1 MSLREIITP
10 LCWPASEVVLRGHP
24 NREFAGLIVSGV
36 RQGFRDG
43 FDYHRFDQLRSNR
56 RNLGSAYD
64 YPEVVSD
71 YLENERTHH
80 RIVGPLVPRSTIPVH
95 TRSFGMIP
103 KRHQANKWRL
113 IVDLSS
119 SKGGSVN
126 DGVECSLC
134 SFDYIAVTD
143 IADVVLGLGR
153 GALLAKSD
161 IRHAYRQVPV
171 HPDDRLLLGMWWQ
184 GLVFCDTALPFG
196 LHSAPIIFSFH
207 FSREPE

>member
-1 MSLREIITP
+1 MTITDSTSSGPIAETWVRPMTILKLCPTTWRMSAPIA
-10 LCWPASEVVLRGHP
+10 ASWG
-24 NREFAGLIVSGV
+24 
-36 RQGFRDG
+36 
-43 FDYHRFDQLRSNR
+43 
-56 RNLGSAYD
+56 
-64 YPEVVSD
+64 
-71 YLENERTHH
+71 
-80 RIVGPLVPRSTIPVH
+80 RSTIPVH
-95 TRSFGMIP
+95 TSSFGMIP

-184 GLVFCDTALPFG
+184 GLVFCDAALPFG